1 MAAYVRRFDVC
12 LVPFVADEVTAS
24 MDLVKVYEYFAQG
37 KPIVCTPVAE
47 MVPYQRYLYL
57 ADGPDEFIAQ
67 LNLAL
72 AEEDPDAVRSRID
85 MARFNSWD
93 ERIDAIEELVLD
105 SLIGLSAASSA
116 AAARPAAS
124 TAASA
129 ELAKVRAELKST
141 RAALNKVNRTRA
153 MRLMRRY
160 WAARRRA
167 GRIAR
172 RLHLR

>member
-1 MAAYVRRFDVC
+1 
-12 LVPFVADEVTAS
+12 
-24 MDLVKVYEYFAQG
+24 
-37 KPIVCTPVAE
+37 
-47 MVPYQRYLYL
+47 
-57 ADGPDEFIAQ
+57 
-67 LNLAL
+67 
-72 AEEDPDAVRSRID
+72 VRSRID